1 MGNSLLKTTIVIEKT
16 SIITFSVTL
25 PEYHITTIDKWLSA
39 QRSNNWHTPER
50 LTSTHHIQ
58 QNHLATNFWAYVQEG
73 TSHEE
78 PIINAI
84 NVSFSRN
91 LTYTTVSF
99 FFFFHLALVALRTS
113 INIAQRIYCELNQ
126 LVLHKLLQPLFHASL
141 SVLISNSKE
150 HQFLF
155 IEHMY
160 SKQLFIATENNGQA
174 PL

>member
-1 MGNSLLKTTIVIEKT
+1 MGYPKIPRLKKNLSFFLLYIYKWEIHLLKTTIVIEKT

-58 QNHLATNFWAYVQEG
+58 QNHLAINFWAYVQEG

-99 FFFFHLALVALRTS
+99 FFFFSLGTGGTSYVDQYSSKDLLRVEPTCS
-113 INIAQRIYCELNQ
+113 
-126 LVLHKLLQPLFHASL
+126 
-141 SVLISNSKE
+141 
-150 HQFLF
+150 
-155 IEHMY
+155 
-160 SKQLFIATENNGQA
+160 T
-174 PL
+174 